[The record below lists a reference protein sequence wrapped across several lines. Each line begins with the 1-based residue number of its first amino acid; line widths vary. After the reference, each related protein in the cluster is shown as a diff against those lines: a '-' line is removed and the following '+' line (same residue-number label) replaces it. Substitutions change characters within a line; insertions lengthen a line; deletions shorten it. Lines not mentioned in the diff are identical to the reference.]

1 MSSMSALEEK
11 LVFDNYDLVPFC
23 VNKYFRP
30 KSGEFDDLV
39 QIGRIGLCNAAKT
52 YRASVGLFSTY
63 ACSCIRNHIR
73 HEFAYRNRKR
83 RIPQHKIVSLDM
95 AVASSE
101 EGDVLSL
108 RDTIPVYDD
117 AFDFVITLDALQSA
131 IETLDASDKAIA
143 RCLASGGTVREIGAM
158 LSVSSTTAQKRIR
171 RVRNKLKAELAS

>member
-1 MSSMSALEEK
+1 MSSMSTLEEK

-30 KSGEFDDLV
+30 RAGEFDDLV
-39 QIGRIGLCNAAKT
+39 QIGLIGLCKAAKT
-52 YRASVGLFSTY
+52 YRASVGRFSTY
-63 ACSCIRNHIR
+63 ACTCILNHIR
-73 HEFAYRNRKR
+73 HEFSYRNRQR

-95 AVASSE
+95 AIASSE
-101 EGDVLSL
+101 EGDVLFL
-108 RDTIPVYDD
+108 RDTIPVPDD

-131 IETLDASDKAIA
+131 IETLDASDKAIV